1 MATFRDRLDKI
12 VVVNTFD
19 SFYRLID
26 DRFST
31 SRDLVQML
39 DDNGQEIDKHSKI
52 REYILKFHFPT
63 IDDDEILSI
72 QSDKISAF
80 DLITEEEIIS
90 IFEDCKNDKSP
101 GPDEPTMGII
111 KEIFFDNK
119 SLFINLLNLC
129 LYKGIFPKVWKR
141 ETNVALIPKSG
152 KDLRLPNNYR
162 PICLLPVW
170 GKVLDKILAQRLS
183 YFLEQNN
190 KFHDLQFGF
199 RKDRNTSLALYEV
212 INTITT
218 NKNNN
223 LLTAII
229 SLDISNAFNS
239 VRWSD
244 IIRILFEE
252 EGSCLFPIL
261 FSLIADRLLRDLNTD
276 DKIKVIMFP
285 DDIVILTADLAIY
298 RFSES
303 TKIPLDKVSLWA
315 ENRRLK
321 INPLKSVYT
330 VFTRKL
336 TRRLQILFQQ
346 SNIKSSSQIKYL
358 GIFIDNKLSLIP
370 HLNYLKEKSLK
381 LQNKLIRFCR
391 TTFGV
396 KPEEVKEIYLRVTER
411 ILMYGSEI
419 WYRNTAIMNRKILSL
434 QRNALRNIT
443 KTYKTVSTLSIQV
456 RAGIPPLDLSIKF
469 HQEKFRL
476 IKLKTDILIN
486 NELLIANNVNV
497 PPPRVPPWRGR
508 RIFWNIEQSNVNMK
522 NESNFNYY
530 TDGSKIDGRT
540 VVVLLYLGEE
550 KRSKLSLLD

>member
-1 MATFRDRLDKI
+1 MERSRNIALRRRFQATSEPDERIRRKIYFKRELTKYKRTCIETKMATFRDRLDKI

-39 DDNGQEIDKHSKI
+39 NDNGQEIDTHSKI
-52 REYILKFHFPT
+52 REYILKFHFPP
-63 IDDDEILSI
+63 IDDDEILSV
-72 QSDKISAF
+72 QSDKISEF
-80 DLITEEEIIS
+80 DLFTEEEIFS

-101 GPDEPTMGII
+101 GPDGLTMGIT

-141 ETNVALIPKSG
+141 ANVALIPKSG

-162 PICLLPVW
+162 SICLLPVW
-170 GKVLDKILAQRLS
+170 GKVLDKILAKRLS

-190 KFHDLQFGF
+190 KLHDLQFGF
-199 RKDRNTSLALYEV
+199 RKDRNTFLPLHEV

-223 LLTAII
+223 LLTAMI

-252 EGSCLFPIL
+252 EVPEYLIKMIRDFLSDRFIVDEENCFEFQYNVGVLQGSCLDPIL
-261 FSLIADRLLRDLNTD
+261 FLLIADRLLRDLNTD
-276 DKIKVIMFP
+276 DKTKVIMFA
-285 DDIVILTADLAIY
+285 DDILILIADSAVY

-303 TKIPLDKVSLWA
+303 TKIPLHKVSLWA
-315 ENRRLK
+315 ENHRLK

-330 VFTRKL
+330 VFIKKL
-336 TRRLQILFQQ
+336 TRRPQILFQQ
-346 SNIKSSSQIKYL
+346 SNIKFSSEIKYL
-358 GIFIDNKLSLIP
+358 GIVIDHNLSWIP
-370 HLNYLKEKSLK
+370 HLNYLKKKSLT

-391 TTFGV
+391 ATWGV
-396 KPEEVKEIYLRVTER
+396 ESEVVKEIYLRVTER

-419 WYRNTAIMNRKILSL
+419 WYRDTAIINRKIQSL
-434 QRNALRNIT
+434 QCNALRNIT

-456 RAGIPPLDLSIKF
+456 LAGIPP
-469 HQEKFRL
+469 
-476 IKLKTDILIN
+476 
-486 NELLIANNVNV
+486 
-497 PPPRVPPWRGR
+497 
-508 RIFWNIEQSNVNMK
+508 
-522 NESNFNYY
+522 
-530 TDGSKIDGRT
+530 
-540 VVVLLYLGEE
+540 
-550 KRSKLSLLD
+550 